1 MVKNAWGTLWVSKE
15 NDYKL
20 STDKLEVKLF
30 IWYLKLIL
38 LLTNALNEVFVIL
51 GFKIL
56 DKELRAVV

>member
-1 MVKNAWGTLWVSKE
+1 MSKE

-20 STDKLEVKLF
+20 SNDKLEVKLF

-38 LLTNALNEVFVIL
+38 LLTNALNGVFVIL